1 MEEDNAQQQKFK
13 KMTET
18 PVEPLICRMAVPTI
32 ISMLI
37 TSIYNMADTF
47 FVGRIGTSATAAVGI
62 VFSLMAIIQAI
73 GFFFGQGSGNY
84 ISRKLGAQEV
94 EEASRMAATGF
105 FSALLTG
112 AAVMLLGFCFSE
124 PFCRLLGATETIMPY
139 AQDYMHLILIGAP
152 YMTAALVLNNQLRLQ
167 GNAFYAMIGLVSGGL
182 LNIALDPLF
191 IFGFGLGISGAALA
205 TILSQLVSFS
215 LLLLGCNRA
224 AGNLP
229 IRCRHFSPSLAR
241 YRAIVNGG
249 LPSLCRQGLASV
261 ATICLNTAAG
271 PFGDAAIAAMSIVT
285 RLTQFAASAVLGFG
299 QGFQPVCGF
308 NYGARRY
315 DRVRRG
321 FWFCVVVASV
331 VLVVLSSLG
340 EIFAPGLISL
350 FRADDAQV
358 IAIGAEALR
367 LQCITFPLLG
377 WVTLCN
383 MLLQNIGKV
392 TQASILS
399 VARQGVFFLPLILL
413 LPMAFGL
420 LGVQICQPIAD
431 VLTFAIAIPLVLPTL
446 RFLRRGEAVKAE

>member
-84 ISRKLGAQEV
+84 ISRKLGAREV

-112 AAVMLLGFCFSE
+112 AAVMVLGFCFSE
-124 PFCRLLGATETIMPY
+124 SFCRLLGATETIMPY
-139 AQDYMHLILIGAP
+139 AQDYMRLILIGAP

-205 TILSQLVSFS
+205 TILSQLVSFF
-215 LLLLGCNRA
+215 LLLLGCNRV

-229 IRCRHFSPSLAR
+229 IRFRHFSPSLAR

-321 FWFCVVVASV
+321 FCPRAYFTLQGRRRTGHCHRRKGSAPAVHYLSTSGMGDAVQHAAPEYRKGHTGQHPLSGTPGVVFPAADSASANGAGVAGGS
-331 VLVVLSSLG
+331 
-340 EIFAPGLISL
+340 
-350 FRADDAQV
+350 
-358 IAIGAEALR
+358 
-367 LQCITFPLLG
+367 
-377 WVTLCN
+377 
-383 MLLQNIGKV
+383 
-392 TQASILS
+392 
-399 VARQGVFFLPLILL
+399 
-413 LPMAFGL
+413 
-420 LGVQICQPIAD
+420 
-431 VLTFAIAIPLVLPTL
+431 VLPAH
-446 RFLRRGEAVKAE
+446 RRCPDLCHRHSACPADPAVPAHGRGGRG

>member
-1 MEEDNAQQQKFK
+1 MEEDNAQQRKFK

-84 ISRKLGAQEV
+84 ISRKLGAREV

-112 AAVMLLGFCFSE
+112 AAVMVLGFCFSE

-139 AQDYMHLILIGAP
+139 AQDYMRLILIGAP

-205 TILSQLVSFS
+205 TILSQLVSFF

-224 AGNLP
+224 AGK
-229 IRCRHFSPSLAR
+229 
-241 YRAIVNGG
+241 
-249 LPSLCRQGLASV
+249 LPSTAPSS
-261 ATICLNTAAG
+261 TAAC
-271 PFGDAAIAAMSIVT
+271 
-285 RLTQFAASAVLGFG
+285 QASAGRG
-299 QGFQPVCGF
+299 SPVWRPS
-308 NYGARRY
+308 A
-315 DRVRRG
+315 
-321 FWFCVVVASV
+321 
-331 VLVVLSSLG
+331 
-340 EIFAPGLISL
+340 
-350 FRADDAQV
+350 
-358 IAIGAEALR
+358 
-367 LQCITFPLLG
+367 
-377 WVTLCN
+377 
-383 MLLQNIGKV
+383 
-392 TQASILS
+392 
-399 VARQGVFFLPLILL
+399 
-413 LPMAFGL
+413 
-420 LGVQICQPIAD
+420 
-431 VLTFAIAIPLVLPTL
+431 
-446 RFLRRGEAVKAE
+446 